1 MPVNDSFALLLFR
14 LSVDRLTPVRGF
26 SIGVVMQ
33 IIDETVLQF
42 RLPHKLADDVHSC
55 IDKCEVYKS
64 EGGDKELLMY
74 WGQEETQRLV
84 QICDVVFSSFKVP
97 SPILRDYKWPG
108 IYKPFEHQKDTA
120 AFLSIRQRAF
130 CFNEAGTGKTS
141 AAIWAADYLMNIEA
155 IKQVLVICPLSIMYS
170 AWQSDILKT
179 AMHRTCGVA
188 YGSYD
193 KRKKIVNNN
202 YDFTIINYDGIHVV
216 ANEIETANFDLIIV
230 DEANAYKTAST
241 KRWKALAKLIKPHT
255 RYG

>member
-84 QICDVVFSSFKVP
+84 
-97 SPILRDYKWPG
+97 
-108 IYKPFEHQKDTA
+108 
-120 AFLSIRQRAF
+120 
-130 CFNEAGTGKTS
+130 
-141 AAIWAADYLMNIEA
+141 
-155 IKQVLVICPLSIMYS
+155 
-170 AWQSDILKT
+170 
-179 AMHRTCGVA
+179 
-188 YGSYD
+188 
-193 KRKKIVNNN
+193 
-202 YDFTIINYDGIHVV
+202 
-216 ANEIETANFDLIIV
+216 
-230 DEANAYKTAST
+230 
-241 KRWKALAKLIKPHT
+241 
-255 RYG
+255 